1 MGLVEEL
8 AIEGEP
14 STELIVGL
22 DTIVNKNTDIAN
34 NKGNFFRK

>member
-8 AIEGEP
+8 AAEGEP
-14 STELIVGL
+14 NTELIVGL
-22 DTIVNKNTDIAN
+22 DTIVIKNTTIVN